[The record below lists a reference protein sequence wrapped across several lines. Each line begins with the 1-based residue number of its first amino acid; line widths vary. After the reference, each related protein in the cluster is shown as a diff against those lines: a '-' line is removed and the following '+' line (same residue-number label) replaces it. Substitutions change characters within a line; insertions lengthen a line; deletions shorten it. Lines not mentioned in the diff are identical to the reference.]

1 MIDRR
6 RRIGRKTEAI
16 LQQDGTRLLNSA
28 RLKQVVMAKTY
39 LYQFL
44 ATQAEAVKALA
55 EKL

>member
-39 LYQFL
+39 LYHFM
-44 ATQAEAVKALA
+44 APQAEAVKALA